1 MENELVDF
9 KTIDGTVLYCAW
21 DATEPVVHTATVT
34 GYPDRLTFDYIA
46 KISYFAKYGID
57 MITVVTE
64 IVNETLTVTMRKG
77 TDEEIKSYRGITE

>member
-21 DATEPVVHTATVT
+21 DATEPVVHTAPVA
-34 GYPDRLTFDYIA
+34 GYPDKLVFDYIA
-46 KISYFAKYGID
+46 KISPLAKYEID

-77 TDEEIKSYRGITE
+77 TDEEIKTYRGITE